1 MSSDPQPFI
10 SPKAA
15 SLILAGIAIT
25 GAALLTFLV
34 VYALW
39 TGGVPTRTGSIYKMN
54 IPPLTGVIYP
64 FYKLSLF
71 VVYGC
76 LFVSNSN
83 RLMSAICSK

>member
-1 MSSDPQPFI
+1 M

-39 TGGVPTRTGSIYKMN
+39 TGGVPTRTGSIYKN
-54 IPPLTGVIYP
+54 EDPAAYWSYISVLQIIA
-64 FYKLSLF
+64 FC
-71 VVYGC
+71 C
-76 LFVSNSN
+76 LWVSI
-83 RLMSAICSK
+83 RFK